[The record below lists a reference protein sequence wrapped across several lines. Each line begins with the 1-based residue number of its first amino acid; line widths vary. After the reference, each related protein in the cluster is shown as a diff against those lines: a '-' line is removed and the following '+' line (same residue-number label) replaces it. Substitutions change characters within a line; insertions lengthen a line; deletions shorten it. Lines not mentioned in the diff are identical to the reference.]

1 MKQVEIIRI
10 LDDTSFVVNAG
21 SDRYLEPGYFIDV
34 LKIDKSYKYIA
45 KIEEV
50 YPELSLC
57 KRYGEERLFYGD
69 VVRIRYPEDEDMQ
82 MTTKVI
88 KSNKSKKNRKKRGWD
103 RRISSSFPF
112 NMSKKI

>member
-10 LDDTSFVVNAG
+10 LDDTSFVVNGG
-21 SDRYLEPGYFIDV
+21 SDRQIEPGYFIDV
-34 LKIDKSYKYIA
+34 LKRDKSYKYIA
-45 KIEEV
+45 KVEEV

-57 KRYGEERLFYGD
+57 KRYGEERIFYGD

-88 KSNKSKKNRKKRGWD
+88 KSKKRGWD